1 MPNSPSPA
9 LMTHSRQRQRSNYVA
24 LLPLD
29 EPTGGLALTRH
40 ADGPGIRLANVV
52 RISVVE
58 IRGDKVV
65 LLIEA
70 PRDMPIAREELLL
83 RKHKCHDEDNV
94 QCATPKPSLSTPS

>member
-1 MPNSPSPA
+1 MPTSPSPSITA
-9 LMTHSRQRQRSNYVA
+9 HTRQRQRSNYVA

-58 IRGDKVV
+58 IKGERVV

-70 PRDMPIAREELLL
+70 PRDVPIVREELLL
-83 RKHKCHDEDNV
+83 RNHEENIE
-94 QCATPKPSLSTPS
+94 CATPKPSLSTRS